1 MKQPFKALSKI
12 CLNNWHYIDRKI
24 LTLNEGINFF
34 TGHSGSGKST
44 VIDAIQIVLYANTDG
59 RGFFNKAAA
68 DDSDR
73 TLIEYLRGMVNISE
87 NNESQYLRNQ
97 NFSSTIVL
105 ELEQT
110 NTKEKQCVGV
120 VFDVETATNEI
131 SRLFFWHT
139 GGLLENSYRT
149 KSRCLTTMEM
159 REYLQR
165 TFSPERFYCGP
176 SNERFRRQLYDIY
189 LGGLDMEKFPRL
201 FKRAIPFRMNI
212 KLEDFVKEYICM
224 EQDIHIED
232 LQESVMQYGRMR
244 NKIEETLEEIRQ
256 LTQIREIYQRY
267 DEKRKE
273 VELCSYQIDRLEM
286 LQLEAK
292 IQECRDKM
300 KNRQEEIAGLE
311 GQKARLEEEQSAL
324 QKEYEEIILRI
335 ANSGYSNLEAELGA
349 LNETLERLRN
359 SKVRWQQTA
368 ERLAEWKNQDVTPN
382 QTIWDIEKFADG
394 DISEEEMERLMESF
408 RDIQEELEEQRQE
421 TDADLRKVKKEEKEA
436 REELKALKQGKKA
449 YPRELEEARYE
460 LRNRLHERCGKFVN
474 VQIMA
479 DLLDVKD
486 ERWQNAVEGYM
497 GNHKLLLVVEPG
509 YAKAAMDIY
518 EEMDKKKFFRAAVVD
533 TEKVSKEAHQVRPGS
548 LAEEVRAKEPY
559 VQAYIDFFLGNV
571 MKCETIV
578 ELRECRIGITPDCVM
593 YHSYR
598 LQHINPENYTRR
610 AYIGEI
616 SMRQRVRQLEERC
629 QKLQDERIPLQETLE
644 DIRKTMQL
652 EMLNQP
658 IGDYLGWMADV
669 KEMPA
674 KERKKAQ
681 ITEKMRKLKEESVDA
696 WELQKGELARQ
707 QDEKKNQITKVQEG
721 IWGNRREIDRLSE
734 EVLQAESALLEQ
746 RRKLGVKLKVQLED
760 GVAQNAN
767 AGGMPRTDTA
777 VELVENDSVE
787 NQDMNMTTYEQ
798 EFQKYLS
805 GKKSTNYDYLKRQ
818 RISEL
823 SPMREEEEQNYQK
836 LVEERSS
843 YIRSYPNRT
852 FSTAI
857 RSNEPYEQLLES
869 LQCDDLEAF
878 KESAKE
884 QARSAVEHFKDDFI
898 FKIRSAIREAY
909 QRRDELNRIISGLDF
924 GKDKYQF
931 VITKNKGAD
940 GRYYKMFMDDSL
952 QIHPSQLTD
961 SMENQLNMFT
971 MEHEDQY
978 GDLMNELINIFIPP
992 ENATKEELEE
1002 AKKNM
1007 DKYADYRTYL
1017 SFDMQQIVKGEKD
1030 MTIGLG
1036 KMIKKNSGGEG
1047 QNPLYVALLA
1057 SFAQV
1062 YRINQSAKMQRN
1074 PTIRLVVLDEAF
1086 SKMDAEKV
1094 ASCISLIRGLGF
1106 QAIISAT
1113 NDKIQNYLENV
1124 DKTFVYANP
1133 NKKHISIQEFE
1144 KKEFVELVEE

>member
-1 MKQPFKALSKI
+1 METKQPFKALSKI

-44 VIDAIQIVLYANTDG
+44 VIDALQIVLYANTDG
-59 RGFFNKAAA
+59 RRFFNKAAA

-87 NNESQYLRNQ
+87 NNESQYLRNH

-110 NTKEKQCVGV
+110 NTHEKQCVGV

-131 SRLFFWHT
+131 GRLFFWHT
-139 GGLLENSYRT
+139 GGLLENGYRAD
-149 KSRCLTTMEM
+149 KRCLTTGEI

-165 TFSPERFYCGP
+165 VFPPEQHYCGP

-244 NKIEETLEEIRQ
+244 NKIEETLEEIRR
-256 LTQIREIYQRY
+256 LKEIRESYGQYRERRR
-267 DEKRKE
+267 DAES
-273 VELCSYQIDRLEM
+273 CTYQIDKLEM
-286 LQLEAK
+286 LQLRAK
-292 IQECRDKM
+292 IQELSDKIGGREEEIS
-300 KNRQEEIAGLE
+300 RQETMQRRREEDA
-311 GQKARLEEEQSAL
+311 ARI
-324 QKEYEEIILRI
+324 QKEYEDVLLRI
-335 ANSGYSNLEAELGA
+335 SNSGYSGLETEL
-349 LNETLERLRN
+349 LSVNEALERLGS
-359 SKVRWQQTA
+359 SKVKWEQTA
-368 ERLAEWKNQDVTPN
+368 VRLRDWSGCDAAPN
-382 QTIWDIEKFADG
+382 QVLWDIEKFG
-394 DISEEEMERLMESF
+394 KGNITEGELERLKESLAAL
-408 RDIQEELEEQRQE
+408 REELEEERRE
-421 TDADLRKVKKEEKEA
+421 TDSRLRKIKKEEHEA
-436 REELKALKQGKKA
+436 REELKELRQGRKA
-449 YPRELEEARYE
+449 YPKELEEARYE

-474 VQIMA
+474 VQILA
-479 DLLDVKD
+479 DLLDIRD
-486 ERWQNAVEGYM
+486 ERWHNAIEGYL
-497 GNHKLLLVVEPG
+497 GNNKLLLVVEPQ

-518 EEMDKKKFFRAAVVD
+518 QELDKKKFFRAAVLD
-533 TEKVSKEAHQVRPGS
+533 TEKVLEEEHPVRPGA
-548 LAEEVRAKEPY
+548 LAGEVIAREAHVK
-559 VQAYIDFFLGNV
+559 AYIDFFLGNV
-571 MKCETIV
+571 MKCESV
-578 ELRECRIGITPDCVM
+578 EELRRCRVGVTPDCVL

-598 LQHINPENYTRR
+598 LQHMNPENYTRR
-610 AYIGEI
+610 AYIGET
-616 SMRQRVRQLEERC
+616 SMRQRIRQLDEKCRALQEERM
-629 QKLQDERIPLQETLE
+629 PLQEMLE
-644 DIRKTMQL
+644 QFRKIGQYEGL
-652 EMLNQP
+652 LQP
-658 IGDYLGWMADV
+658 VSEYMEWLDDV
-669 KEMPA
+669 GKIPG
-674 KERKKAQ
+674 KERQKKQ
-681 ITEKMRKLKEESVDA
+681 LTEKMRTLREESVSA
-696 WELQKGELARQ
+696 WEGEKLELMRRQ
-707 QDEKKNQITKVQEG
+707 EEKKMQIRTAQEE
-721 IWGNRREIDRLSE
+721 IWKNKEFISKCKSDSLEMHAQLADRERYFKEDAEFEELFAQFMEGRRT
-734 EVLQAESALLEQ
+734 V
-746 RRKLGVKLKVQLED
+746 
-760 GVAQNAN
+760 
-767 AGGMPRTDTA
+767 
-777 VELVENDSVE
+777 
-787 NQDMNMTTYEQ
+787 
-798 EFQKYLS
+798 
-805 GKKSTNYDYLKRQ
+805 NYDYLRRQ
-818 RISEL
+818 RLGDRAPLEEKKERAYQEL
-823 SPMREEEEQNYQK
+823 
-836 LVEERSS
+836 VDIRSS
-843 YIRSYPNRT
+843 YTQRYPNRT
-852 FSTAI
+852 FSASI
-857 RSNEPYEQLLES
+857 KDNVPYDRLLES
-869 LQCDDLEAF
+869 LECDDLEGY
-878 KESAKE
+878 KEAARE

-909 QRRDELNRIISGLDF
+909 QRKDELNRIISRLDF

-931 VITKNKGAD
+931 VITKNKGPD
-940 GRYYKMFMDDSL
+940 GKYYRMFMDDSL
-952 QIHPSQLTD
+952 KINPSQL
-961 SMENQLNMFT
+961 SQAMENQLNMFT

-978 GDLMNELINIFIPP
+978 GEMMNELINIFIPP
-992 ENATKEELEE
+992 ENATREELEE

-1017 SFDMQQIVKGEKD
+1017 SFDMQQIVQGEKD
-1030 MTIGLG
+1030 MTIGLS

-1062 YRINQSAKMQRN
+1062 YRINLSPKIHRN

-1144 KKEFVELVEE
+1144 RTEFGELVEAE

>member
-1 MKQPFKALSKI
+1 METKQPFKALSKI

-44 VIDAIQIVLYANTDG
+44 VIDALQIVLYANTDG

-87 NNESQYLRNQ
+87 NNESQYLRNH

-110 NTKEKQCVGV
+110 NTHEKQCVGV

-131 SRLFFWHT
+131 GRLFFWHT
-139 GGLLENSYRT
+139 GGLLENGYRAD
-149 KSRCLTTMEM
+149 KRCLTTGEI

-165 TFSPERFYCGP
+165 VFPPEQHYCGP

-244 NKIEETLEEIRQ
+244 NKIEETLEEIRR
-256 LTQIREIYQRY
+256 LKEIRESYGQYR
-267 DEKRKE
+267 ERRRE
-273 VELCSYQIDRLEM
+273 AESCTYQIDKLEM
-286 LQLEAK
+286 LLLRAK
-292 IQECRDKM
+292 IQELSDKIGGREEEIS
-300 KNRQEEIAGLE
+300 RQETMQRRREEDA
-311 GQKARLEEEQSAL
+311 ARI
-324 QKEYEEIILRI
+324 QKEYEDVLLRI
-335 ANSGYSNLEAELGA
+335 SNSGYSGLETEL
-349 LNETLERLRN
+349 LSVNEALERLSS
-359 SKVRWQQTA
+359 SKVKWEQTA
-368 ERLAEWKNQDVTPN
+368 GRLKDWTGCDAAPN
-382 QTIWDIEKFADG
+382 QVLWDIEKFG
-394 DISEEEMERLMESF
+394 KGSITEGELERLKESLAAL
-408 RDIQEELEEQRQE
+408 REELEEERRE
-421 TDADLRKVKKEEKEA
+421 TDSRLRKIKKEEHEA
-436 REELKALKQGKKA
+436 REELKELRQGRKA
-449 YPRELEEARYE
+449 YPKELEEARYE

-474 VQIMA
+474 VQILA
-479 DLLDVKD
+479 DLLDIRD
-486 ERWQNAVEGYM
+486 ERWHNAVEGYL
-497 GNHKLLLVVEPG
+497 GNNKLLLVVEPQ
-509 YAKAAMDIY
+509 YTKAAMDIY
-518 EEMDKKKFFRAAVVD
+518 QEMDKKKFFRAAVLD
-533 TEKVSKEAHQVRPGS
+533 TEKVLEEEHSVRPGA
-548 LAEEVRAKEPY
+548 LAGEVTAREAHVK
-559 VQAYIDFFLGNV
+559 AYIDFFLGNV
-571 MKCETIV
+571 MKCESV
-578 ELRECRIGITPDCVM
+578 EELRRCRVGVTPDCVL

-598 LQHINPENYTRR
+598 LQHMNPENYTRR
-610 AYIGEI
+610 AYIGET
-616 SMRQRVRQLEERC
+616 SMRQRIRQLEEKCRT
-629 QKLQDERIPLQETLE
+629 LQEERMPLQEMLE
-644 DIRKTMQL
+644 QFRKIGQFEGL
-652 EMLNQP
+652 LQP
-658 IGDYLGWMADV
+658 VSEYMEWLDDV
-669 KEMPA
+669 GKIPG
-674 KERKKAQ
+674 KERQKKQ
-681 ITEKMRKLKEESVDA
+681 LTEKMRTLREESVSA
-696 WELQKGELARQ
+696 WEAEKLELMRRQ
-707 QDEKKNQITKVQEG
+707 EEKKMQIRTAQEE
-721 IWGNRREIDRLSE
+721 IWKNKEFISKCKSDSMEMHAQLADRERYFKEDAELEALFAQFMEGRR
-734 EVLQAESALLEQ
+734 
-746 RRKLGVKLKVQLED
+746 
-760 GVAQNAN
+760 
-767 AGGMPRTDTA
+767 
-777 VELVENDSVE
+777 SV
-787 NQDMNMTTYEQ
+787 
-798 EFQKYLS
+798 
-805 GKKSTNYDYLKRQ
+805 NYDYLRRQ
-818 RISEL
+818 RLGDRTPLEEKKERAYQEL
-823 SPMREEEEQNYQK
+823 
-836 LVEERSS
+836 VDIRSS
-843 YIRSYPNRT
+843 YTQRYPNRT
-852 FSTAI
+852 FSASI
-857 RSNEPYEQLLES
+857 KDNGPYDRLLES
-869 LQCDDLEAF
+869 LECDDLEGY
-878 KESAKE
+878 KEAARE

-909 QRRDELNRIISGLDF
+909 QRKDELNRIISRLDF

-931 VITKNKGAD
+931 VITKNKGPD
-940 GRYYKMFMDDSL
+940 GKYYRMFMDDSL
-952 QIHPSQLTD
+952 KINPSQLTHA
-961 SMENQLNMFT
+961 MENQLNMFT

-978 GDLMNELINIFIPP
+978 GDMMNELINIFIPP
-992 ENATKEELEE
+992 ENATREELEE

-1017 SFDMQQIVKGEKD
+1017 SFDMQQIVQGEKD
-1030 MTIGLG
+1030 MTIGLS

-1062 YRINQSAKMQRN
+1062 YRINLSPKIHRN

-1144 KKEFVELVEE
+1144 RTEFGELVEEE

>member
-1 MKQPFKALSKI
+1 METKQPFKALSKI

-24 LTLNEGINFF
+24 LMLNEGINFF

-44 VIDAIQIVLYANTDG
+44 VIDALQIVLYANTDG

-87 NNESQYLRNQ
+87 NNESQYLRNH

-110 NTKEKQCVGV
+110 NTHEKQCVGV

-131 SRLFFWHT
+131 GRLFFWHT
-139 GGLLENSYRT
+139 GGLLENGYRAD
-149 KSRCLTTMEM
+149 KRCLTTGEI

-165 TFSPERFYCGP
+165 VFPPEQHYCGP

-244 NKIEETLEEIRQ
+244 NKIEETLEEIRR
-256 LTQIREIYQRY
+256 LNEIRESYGQYR
-267 DEKRKE
+267 ERRRE
-273 VELCSYQIDRLEM
+273 AESCTYQIDKLEM
-286 LQLEAK
+286 LLLRAK
-292 IQECRDKM
+292 IQELSDKIGGREEEIS
-300 KNRQEEIAGLE
+300 RQETMQRRREEDA
-311 GQKARLEEEQSAL
+311 ARI
-324 QKEYEEIILRI
+324 QKEYEDVLLRI
-335 ANSGYSNLEAELGA
+335 SNSGYSGLETEL
-349 LNETLERLRN
+349 LSVNEALERLSS
-359 SKVRWQQTA
+359 SKVKWEQTA
-368 ERLAEWKNQDVTPN
+368 GRLKDWTGCDAAPN
-382 QTIWDIEKFADG
+382 QVLWDIEKFG
-394 DISEEEMERLMESF
+394 KGSITEGELERLKESLAAL
-408 RDIQEELEEQRQE
+408 REELEEERRE
-421 TDADLRKVKKEEKEA
+421 TDSRLRKIKKEEHEA
-436 REELKALKQGKKA
+436 REELKELRQGRKA
-449 YPRELEEARYE
+449 YPKELEEARYE

-474 VQIMA
+474 VQILA
-479 DLLDVKD
+479 DLLDIRD
-486 ERWQNAVEGYM
+486 ERWHNAVEGYL
-497 GNHKLLLVVEPG
+497 GNNKLLLVVEPQ

-518 EEMDKKKFFRAAVVD
+518 QQMDKKKFFRAAVLD
-533 TEKVSKEAHQVRPGS
+533 TEKVLEEEHSVRPGA
-548 LAEEVRAKEPY
+548 LAGEVTAREAHVK
-559 VQAYIDFFLGNV
+559 AYIDFFLGNV
-571 MKCETIV
+571 MKCESV
-578 ELRECRIGITPDCVM
+578 EELRRCRVGVTPDCVL

-598 LQHINPENYTRR
+598 LQHMNPENYTRR
-610 AYIGEI
+610 AYIGET
-616 SMRQRVRQLEERC
+616 SMRQRIRQLEEKCRT
-629 QKLQDERIPLQETLE
+629 LQEERMPLQEMLE
-644 DIRKTMQL
+644 QFRKIGQFEGL
-652 EMLNQP
+652 LQP
-658 IGDYLGWMADV
+658 VSEYMEWLDDV
-669 KEMPA
+669 GKIPG
-674 KERKKAQ
+674 KERQKKQ
-681 ITEKMRKLKEESVDA
+681 LTEKMRTLREESVSA
-696 WELQKGELARQ
+696 WEAEKLELMRRQ
-707 QDEKKNQITKVQEG
+707 EEKKMQIRTAQEE
-721 IWGNRREIDRLSE
+721 IWKNKEFISKCKSDSMEMHAQLADRERYFKEDAELEALFAQFMEGRR
-734 EVLQAESALLEQ
+734 
-746 RRKLGVKLKVQLED
+746 
-760 GVAQNAN
+760 
-767 AGGMPRTDTA
+767 
-777 VELVENDSVE
+777 SV
-787 NQDMNMTTYEQ
+787 
-798 EFQKYLS
+798 
-805 GKKSTNYDYLKRQ
+805 NYDYLRRQ
-818 RISEL
+818 RLGDRTPLEEKKERAYQEL
-823 SPMREEEEQNYQK
+823 
-836 LVEERSS
+836 VDIRSS
-843 YIRSYPNRT
+843 YMQRYPNRT
-852 FSTAI
+852 FSASI
-857 RSNEPYEQLLES
+857 KDNGPYDRLLES
-869 LQCDDLEAF
+869 LECDDLEGY
-878 KESAKE
+878 KEAARE

-909 QRRDELNRIISGLDF
+909 QRKDELNRIISRLDF

-931 VITKNKGAD
+931 VITKNKGPD
-940 GRYYKMFMDDSL
+940 GKYYRMFMDDSL
-952 QIHPSQLTD
+952 KINPSQLTHA
-961 SMENQLNMFT
+961 MENQLNMFT

-978 GDLMNELINIFIPP
+978 GDMMNELINIFIPP
-992 ENATKEELEE
+992 ENATREELEE

-1017 SFDMQQIVKGEKD
+1017 SFDMQQIVQGEKD
-1030 MTIGLG
+1030 MTIGLS

-1062 YRINQSAKMQRN
+1062 YRINLSPKIHRN

-1144 KKEFVELVEE
+1144 RTEFGELVEEE